1 MHRPSLCMVCSD
13 ALVIGPQLLQH
24 LLEWNRKEGTL
35 YVIEIDDQGRT
46 PCDIARLSSNQACYD
61 LLLEAV
67 AEVKGEADETDAQ
80 LRERLL
86 RNRAMRRYR
95 SRNPKHTGSSSKS
108 FSKGKGRKG
117 KKRSSKAKKRKSSES

>member
-80 LRERLL
+80 LVRTHVIIRSLL
-86 RNRAMRRYR
+86 VEYPP
-95 SRNPKHTGSSSKS
+95 SRCCLQ
-108 FSKGKGRKG
+108 FSLLQSGALF
-117 KKRSSKAKKRKSSES
+117 SILY